1 MCSGV
6 LRVVSP
12 LLAGWQS
19 VTINILLL
27 FCSVLQIK
35 IWQYNK
41 EMFQAF
47 LMNMFWYQK
56 FLELKKKSWTGL
68 QKKKKKKKR
77 KEKDYANFMCR
88 LKYPHPYC
96 NTDHILASLQLLSV
110 ITVVNVGKE
119 PTKEILLCVENSPAF
134 SFAQWK
140 KPFVVYR

>member
-27 FCSVLQIK
+27 FRSVLQIK

-56 FLELKKKSWTGL
+56 FLELKKNWSA
-68 QKKKKKKKR
+68 KKKEEKKR
-77 KEKDYANFMCR
+77 KGKGLCQFHVQIKIPPPLLQHR
-88 LKYPHPYC
+88 PHPC
-96 NTDHILASLQLLSV
+96 F
-110 ITVVNVGKE
+110 ITA
-119 PTKEILLCVENSPAF
+119 IICYNSC
-134 SFAQWK
+134 
-140 KPFVVYR
+140 